1 MVSVSI
7 IAGSKSD
14 ENFVNAAKEAFEPG
28 TEVRI
33 AYLSAHRDKEELSRY
48 VKESNVDY
56 FIAIAGLA
64 AALPGSIA
72 VDTDKPVI
80 ALPVFSSPDMSPG
93 GLDALFAGVQ
103 MPPPKD
109 GKNVALATV
118 GINQVQSPAK
128 FINLISKQE
137 RKEVPVCIMVNE
149 TNEDYVKKLE
159 AVLTELKINYKR
171 TGPIDIMSEDS
182 NIYMIISDNWRKRA
196 DLVWQLTKHHK
207 PSVVIP
213 LLSEDSKKIITEI
226 PKNNYVKDN
235 YDANDLLKELFN
247 IAPLE
252 DKASVSVGYANVK
265 NAAYFVKKLL
275 GK

>member
-14 ENFVNAAKEAFEPG
+14 ENFVNAAKEAFNPEI
-28 TEVRI
+28 TVSI
-33 AYLSAHRDKEELSRY
+33 AYLSAHRDREELSKY
-48 VKESNVDY
+48 VKESNADY
-56 FIAIAGLA
+56 FVAIAGLA

-93 GLDALFAGVQ
+93 GLDALFAAVQ
-103 MPPPKD
+103 MPPPKE

-128 FINLISKQE
+128 FINLVSKQGQ
-137 RKEVPVCIMVNE
+137 KEVPVCVIADE
-149 TNEDYVKKLE
+149 TNKVYVEKLE
-159 AVLTELKINYKR
+159 AVLKELKISYKEA
-171 TGPIDIMSEDS
+171 GPIDMIAEDS
-182 NIYMIISDNWRKRA
+182 NIYMVAFDNWKTRA
-196 DLVWQLTKHHK
+196 DLVWHLTKHDK

-213 LLSEDSKKIITEI
+213 LLSENSKRIIQEAS
-226 PKNNYVKDN
+226 KNGYMKEDHDAKD
-235 YDANDLLKELFN
+235 LVKELFN
-247 IAPLE
+247 SASLE
-252 DKASVSVGYANVK
+252 NKASVSVGYANVK